1 MSTVHN
7 SVWFSA
13 RLQAHDTVHTQL
25 ASSCLYSCVCSPH
38 ALLPLTYPCWSC
50 SYPQTTYANEGRTIP
65 GRERGVAK
73 GLMLLL
79 YHEPVTNRH
88 EQPFFLLFISSEK
101 IHLQHKPSQFIR
113 LCLVCCWFVITLFV
127 HDGIKNNNV
136 YYTCNNQG
144 NPPPT
149 HDQPPLTT
157 PKQRVKKKK
166 KKLSSVC
173 GLCILLLSCHPIPMT
188 SHVCVKPYTGTLRNP
203 SSAAPECNR
212 WRHEDYL
219 VLDR

>member
-1 MSTVHN
+1 MQMRAGPFQAEREGWPRGWCYYCTTSLLQTVMSN
-7 SVWFSA
+7 
-13 RLQAHDTVHTQL
+13 
-25 ASSCLYSCVCSPH
+25 
-38 ALLPLTYPCWSC
+38 
-50 SYPQTTYANEGRTIP
+50 
-65 GRERGVAK
+65 
-73 GLMLLL
+73 
-79 YHEPVTNRH
+79 
-88 EQPFFLLFISSEK
+88 PFFLLFISSEK

-144 NPPPT
+144 NSPPT
-149 HDQPPLTT
+149 HDQPTLTT